1 MFNFEVCAYLVKVK
15 AREDFDR
22 KNMLNILKIKIR
34 TQRRDWLKG
43 EVLQRSRSNFM
54 HAQGDSF
61 SDSRRVASNQHLL
74 KVLGGK

>member
-22 KNMLNILKIKIR
+22 RNMLNILRIKIR

-43 EVLQRSRSNFM
+43 DVLQRSHGFYGETNDKPDR
-54 HAQGDSF
+54 
-61 SDSRRVASNQHLL
+61 
-74 KVLGGK
+74 